1 MSNIDWS
8 HLVTHAMKLAAIA
21 AAQRAQDV
29 LREDAWRVEE
39 VAFIADQLLA
49 IEDDDPTALPGT
61 DRQWR
66 DYRTQV
72 RAWKE
77 GRPDFPDQSKR
88 PPRPN

>member
-1 MSNIDWS
+1 MNIDWS
-8 HLVTHAMKLAAIA
+8 MLITKAMKDAEILAIA
-21 AAQRAQDV
+21 RAAQVVA
-29 LREDAWRVEE
+29 EDEWRLHE

-66 DYRTQV
+66 DYRIQV

-77 GRPDFPDQSKR
+77 GQADFPDATKR
-88 PPRPN
+88 PVRPA